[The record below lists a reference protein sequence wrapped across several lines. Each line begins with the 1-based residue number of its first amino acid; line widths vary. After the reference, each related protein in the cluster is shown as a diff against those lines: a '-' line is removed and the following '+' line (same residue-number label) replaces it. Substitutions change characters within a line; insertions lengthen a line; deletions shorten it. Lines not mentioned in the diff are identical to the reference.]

1 MRLSIEKQLP
11 RRDVKR
17 FQGWLV
23 FKAHILLHH
32 ATLGSRVI
40 KKNFRLEKN
49 EDEEEEVRST
59 RPQAI
64 WLAVEQIAM
73 GHLPG
78 WRNTLTA
85 FPRSRIRL
93 ITVRMKGSKRGD

>member
-1 MRLSIEKQLP
+1 
-11 RRDVKR
+11 
-17 FQGWLV
+17 V
-23 FKAHILLHH
+23 FKAQRLLHH
-32 ATLGSRVI
+32 STLGSRII
-40 KKNFRLEKN
+40 KKKKK
-49 EDEEEEVRST
+49 RST
-59 RPQAI
+59 TPQAI

-93 ITVRMKGSKRGD
+93 FTVCMKGSMRGD